1 MTTFYAQPYDISAS
15 GFYFETMADYT
26 EKSGKL
32 RNDHGQPV
40 EEYELQFI
48 DGELIDVELCKA
60 IGINQANIGDV
71 IEGIDNWSDD
81 DKRQIILAV
90 GDGYAFDPKT
100 DDLAGFDVTIYELGS
115 MRELAEQFIEEGLFG
130 DIPENLAPYID
141 CDAIAHDLGFD
152 YTLTTVAGKRLIYR
166 TC

>member
-15 GFYFETMADYT
+15 GFYFETMEEYT

-32 RNDHGQPV
+32 RNDYGQPV
-40 EEYELQFI
+40 EEFEIQFI
-48 DGELIDVELCKA
+48 DGELIDAELCRA

-71 IEGIDNWSDD
+71 IEGIDSWSDH

-90 GDGYAFDPKT
+90 GDGYSFDPKT
-100 DDLAGFDVTIYELGS
+100 DDPAGFDVTIYELDS

-141 CDAIAHDLGFD
+141 CDAIARDLEFD
-152 YTLTTVAGKRLIYR
+152 YTLTTVAGQRFIYR

>member
-1 MTTFYAQPYDISAS
+1 MTTFYAQPYDISAT

-48 DGELIDVELCKA
+48 DGELIDVELCAA

-90 GDGYAFDPKT
+90 CDGYSFDPKT
-100 DDLAGFDVTIYELGS
+100 DDPAGFDVTIYELDS

-130 DIPENLAPYID
+130 EIPENLAPYID
-141 CDAIAHDLGFD
+141 YDAIARDLGFD
-152 YTLTTVAGKRLIYR
+152 YTLTTVAGQRLIYR
-166 TC
+166 IC

>member
-40 EEYELQFI
+40 EEYEIQFI
-48 DGELIDVELCKA
+48 DGELLDAELCRA
-60 IGINQANIGDV
+60 IDINQANIGDV

-90 GDGYAFDPKT
+90 GDGYSFDPKT
-100 DDLAGFDVTIYELGS
+100 DDPAGFDVTIYELDS

-141 CDAIAHDLGFD
+141 CDAIARDLEFD
-152 YTLTTVAGKRLIYR
+152 YTLTTVAGQRLIYR

>member
-26 EKSGKL
+26 EKSGKI
-32 RNDHGQPV
+32 RNDYGQPV
-40 EEYELQFI
+40 EEFEIQFI
-48 DGELIDVELCKA
+48 DGELIDVELCNA

-71 IEGIDNWSDD
+71 IDGIDKWSDD

-90 GDGYAFDPKT
+90 GDGYSFDPKT
-100 DDLAGFDVTIYELGS
+100 DDPAGFDVTIYELDS
-115 MRELAEQFIEEGLFG
+115 MRKLAEQFIDEGLFD

-141 CDAIAHDLGFD
+141 CDAIARDLGFD
-152 YTLTTVAGKRLIYR
+152 YTLTTVAGQRLIYR